1 MKSAEPEGKDA
12 DSLGKKKRRT
22 GKLGRVPYEEDG
34 GIVPNLRFVLLN
46 MRNATSDQIYIPS
59 PCKHASG

>member
-1 MKSAEPEGKDA
+1 MKSAEGEGKDA

-34 GIVPNLRFVLLN
+34 GIVPNLRFVLST
-46 MRNATSDQIYIPS
+46 MRNASSDQIDAPN

>member
-1 MKSAEPEGKDA
+1 MKSAEREGKDA

-22 GKLGRVPYEEDG
+22 GKLGGVPYEEDG
-34 GIVPNLRFVLLN
+34 GIVPNLRFVPSN
-46 MRNATSDQIYIPS
+46 MRNATSDQIYAPS